1 MSKTMTRF
9 SGWLLPVLT
18 AMMAAWPIASFA
30 QAGDVD
36 PDALKLLRRST
47 DYLAA
52 AKQFRVVTDTTIE
65 AVMSTEQKL
74 QFGHRVAV
82 TVQRPNKMRAERIG
96 ELIAQTFYYDGESLS
111 LNLPQHKYYAT
122 AAVPPELDGMLD
134 FARDKLA
141 VIAPGS
147 DLVYANAYERLTEG
161 LTSAYVVGDA
171 VVGGIPC
178 DHIAFRNAE
187 VDWQIWIQRGDK
199 PLPRKFVITSKRMP
213 QSPQFTSVLSEWDV
227 APKITA
233 SAFTF
238 TPPKGSRKID
248 FLPVTAASQK

>member
-1 MSKTMTRF
+1 MKSTKAF
-9 SGWLLPVLT
+9 PGWILSVL
-18 AMMAAWPIASFA
+18 AAVAAAWPITVLA
-30 QAGDVD
+30 QSGDIE

-65 AVMSTEQKL
+65 VVVSTGQKL

-96 ELIAQTFYYDGESLS
+96 ELITQTFYYDGKSLS
-111 LNLPQHKYYAT
+111 LNLPQQKYYAT
-122 AAVPPELDGMLD
+122 AAVPPTLEGMLD
-134 FARDKLA
+134 FARDKLG
-141 VIAPGS
+141 VIAPGA

-161 LTSAYVVGDA
+161 LTSAIVVGEA
-171 VVGGIPC
+171 VVGGVPC

-213 QSPQFTSVLSEWDV
+213 QSPQFVSVMSDWET
-227 APKITA
+227 APKIA
-233 SAFTF
+233 DAAFNF
-238 TPPKGSRKID
+238 TPPKGSKKID
-248 FLPVTAASQK
+248 FLPTATASQK